1 MKFLN
6 DFWNKIKQPNWW
18 ILVIF
23 YVVFAGLISATLAL
37 VITNPK
43 QSVIHYILYALSAV
57 LLAYFVYTIVF
68 LAPKIRDVT
77 IKLLR
82 KNKFT
87 NRLLDSYGYRTM
99 IFAVIS
105 FAINIAYV
113 VLQAVLGIIERS
125 WWYISLAAYFLVLSL
140 LKGCVFYSKFK
151 HDTEISQA
159 KTYRNCGILFVF
171 LTVAFSGIVLLIYTS
186 NMYFEYA
193 GLMIYVV
200 ATYTFYNAVMSII
213 NFVKVRDHNNL
224 YVRSIRNIN
233 LASSLVSIV
242 VLQVAMF
249 QAFAPESNRSIANAL
264 TGGAMSLAILVVGAI
279 MIATANK
286 KIKLLENKNDTK

>member
-1 MKFLN
+1 M
-6 DFWNKIKQPNWW
+6 
-18 ILVIF
+18 
-23 YVVFAGLISATLAL
+23 
-37 VITNPK
+37 
-43 QSVIHYILYALSAV
+43 
-57 LLAYFVYTIVF
+57 
-68 LAPKIRDVT
+68 
-77 IKLLR
+77 
-82 KNKFT
+82 
-87 NRLLDSYGYRTM
+87 
-99 IFAVIS
+99 
-105 FAINIAYV
+105 
-113 VLQAVLGIIERS
+113 
-125 WWYISLAAYFLVLSL
+125 
-140 LKGCVFYSKFK
+140 
-151 HDTEISQA
+151 
-159 KTYRNCGILFVF
+159 F